1 MGFGGKLKKMAKKA
15 KKAAAKAF
23 SAPNKIVS
31 NVVSKVPVVGKP
43 VEQFLQGEGPLGSL
57 EKYLDP
63 GSALIKNFTNDPE
76 NFIKDLGG
84 YKDDLGKIKD
94 FGQDVVSG
102 LKNMIDPPKMKEP
115 EAPPPLAPLP
125 PYEPPPPPPP
135 PPKPDAPDMSN
146 AWREYSG
153 WMDTSRQ
160 KRDSDISMSRARLY
174 EAGAIP
180 DVITA
185 HETDLRSQYDKK
197 VAGFQS
203 GANFKLLQE
212 GFDIARGAKEN
223 PYAQSLKTFQ
233 KGQDLNQYF
242 AANYASGSAEAD
254 PKEGLYRARRAA
266 AGGNLTPG
274 RKAGAAPGGGGGT
287 ASPDIAS
294 APGANPW
301 MSAA

>member
-1 MGFGGKLKKMAKKA
+1 MGFGGKLKKAFKKA
-15 KKAAAKAF
+15 KKVAAQAF

-63 GSALIKNFTNDPE
+63 GSALVKNFTNDPE
-76 NFIKDLGG
+76 NFISNLGG

-102 LKNMIDPPKMKEP
+102 FKGMLNPEKPPKAE
-115 EAPPPLAPLP
+115 
-125 PYEPPPPPPP
+125 P
-135 PPKPDAPDMSN
+135 PPKPDAPDLSN
-146 AWREYSG
+146 TWKEYSG
-153 WMDTSRQ
+153 WMDTAKQ
-160 KRDSDISMSRARLY
+160 ARDSSISMSRARLY
-174 EAGAIP
+174 EAGALP

-185 HETDLRSQYDKK
+185 HEADLSSQYDKK
-197 VAGFQS
+197 VAGFQQ
-203 GANFKLLQE
+203 GANFKMLQE

-223 PYAQSLKTFQ
+223 PYAQALKTYTE
-233 KGQDLNQYF
+233 GQDLPQYF

-254 PKEGLYRARRAA
+254 PKEALYRARRAA

-274 RKAGAAPGGGGGT
+274 RRAGPAPGGGGGP
-287 ASPDIAS
+287 ASPDLAA

-301 MSAA
+301 MAAG